1 MEYMI
6 SGIVGQCVER
16 PSGMFLGVDT
26 VKFNSLR
33 TKLVV
38 VITCLVLAVVAIT
51 GCVFYFQSWSRVF
64 AEIQQRILAIART
77 AASNIDGDEHCAVV
91 ELRMEDTYAYESIQE
106 YLRRVRND
114 NPDVV
119 FVYTLAKDT
128 DGEVLIIVDETEG
141 EDHAEIGHLYQSNP
155 AMERA
160 FAGAASVMED
170 LERDEWGTFLTAYA
184 PIFNCTG
191 DVAGVLAVDLDAG
204 QVLAA
209 RKKQIS
215 AAVLSAVVGVI
226 LAGAIAFALAKS
238 IAVPVKDTVAMLKDI
253 SQGEGDLTQRLEV
266 LTTDEI
272 GHLAEHFNVFAD
284 KLQGIIGKISITAN
298 EVATAS
304 EELAAGSGEVSKAAQ
319 QIAASTVQ
327 VAQGAQDESE
337 HARRSVELA
346 DRMNESINKL
356 AEDAGQQESHIEETF
371 EVVAS
376 MISSLAETGE
386 GLRVTSEAS
395 ADNARMAGEGIE
407 NVNQVIEGIERV
419 KETTDDVVERIEE
432 LDAYSQEIGKILE
445 VIGDIADQTNLLALN
460 AAIEAA
466 RAGEHGRGFAVVAD
480 EVRKLAESS
489 AAETKAIAELVMR
502 VREATAGSVATIRT
516 SAEEVEKV
524 SSLSTETGAV
534 FNRVFEIANRTE
546 KDIEN
551 IMGKTDQLLE
561 NSARVEE
568 VMRDLVKLAGRNRV
582 VAEELAGL
590 AGEVRE
596 SADNTAAVAEETA
609 AAAEESSASVEE
621 ISASVEEMTASAE
634 SLSRMAGR
642 LTELVGQF
650 KV

>member
-1 MEYMI
+1 
-6 SGIVGQCVER
+6 
-16 PSGMFLGVDT
+16 
-26 VKFNSLR
+26 
-33 TKLVV
+33 
-38 VITCLVLAVVAIT
+38 
-51 GCVFYFQSWSRVF
+51 
-64 AEIQQRILAIART
+64 
-77 AASNIDGDEHCAVV
+77 
-91 ELRMEDTYAYESIQE
+91 
-106 YLRRVRND
+106 
-114 NPDVV
+114 
-119 FVYTLAKDT
+119 
-128 DGEVLIIVDETEG
+128 
-141 EDHAEIGHLYQSNP
+141 
-155 AMERA
+155 
-160 FAGAASVMED
+160 
-170 LERDEWGTFLTAYA
+170 
-184 PIFNCTG
+184 
-191 DVAGVLAVDLDAG
+191 
-204 QVLAA
+204 
-209 RKKQIS
+209 
-215 AAVLSAVVGVI
+215 
-226 LAGAIAFALAKS
+226 
-238 IAVPVKDTVAMLKDI
+238 
-253 SQGEGDLTQRLEV
+253 
-266 LTTDEI
+266 
-272 GHLAEHFNVFAD
+272 
-284 KLQGIIGKISITAN
+284 
-298 EVATAS
+298 
-304 EELAAGSGEVSKAAQ
+304 
-319 QIAASTVQ
+319 
-327 VAQGAQDESE
+327 
-337 HARRSVELA
+337 
-346 DRMNESINKL
+346 
-356 AEDAGQQESHIEETF
+356 
-371 EVVAS
+371 